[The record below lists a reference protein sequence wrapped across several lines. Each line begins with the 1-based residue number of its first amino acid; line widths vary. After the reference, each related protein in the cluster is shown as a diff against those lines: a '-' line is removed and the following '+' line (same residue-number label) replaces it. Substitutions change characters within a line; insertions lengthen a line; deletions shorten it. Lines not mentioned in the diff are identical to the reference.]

1 MRLALSNGEQSSL
14 RQFIQRE
21 LNQAAP
27 YAVSN
32 KLTVRDVELAI
43 AFGLVPR
50 VLDKEPVQ
58 DAPSIDRQPRA
69 FHDLKRH
76 PYKATTFRF
85 PVRWQGVERRWSQ
98 RVIGWRPGF

>member
-1 MRLALSNGEQSSL
+1 LGAGLCWRFSNFRFGGAETGS
-14 RQFIQRE
+14 QRE

-32 KLTVRDVELAI
+32 KLTVRDVKLTI

-58 DAPSIDRQPRA
+58 DAPSIR
-69 FHDLKRH
+69 KRE
-76 PYKATTFRF
+76 RF
-85 PVRWQGVERRWSQ
+85 
-98 RVIGWRPGF
+98 WRIPI